1 MATAAADDASKTA
14 VEYDATNLQEA
25 RQKYEFFWKSAS
37 PYSQWYMAEF
47 EVDGQTYN
55 CAEQF
60 MMHQKAG
67 MVILVSWLVVQVVVV
82 TVCVCVCVWRE

>member
-1 MATAAADDASKTA
+1 MATAVADDAREAA

-37 PYSQWYMAEF
+37 PYSQWHPANF

-55 CAEQF
+55 CSEQF

-67 MVILVSWLVVQVVVV
+67 MFTLLPCEFS
-82 TVCVCVCVWRE
+82 TRR